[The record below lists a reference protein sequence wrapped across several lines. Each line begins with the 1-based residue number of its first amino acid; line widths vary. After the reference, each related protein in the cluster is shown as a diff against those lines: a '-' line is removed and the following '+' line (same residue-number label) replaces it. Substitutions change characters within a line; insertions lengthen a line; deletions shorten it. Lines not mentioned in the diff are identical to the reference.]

1 MPMKKVSTGFAQ
13 RLKALRE
20 ARGLTQI
27 QLAEAAGL
35 NLHGLTKLEQ
45 GVGEPHWPT
54 VLALADALDC
64 KPNDFIG
71 QAGESEG
78 VEPRR
83 GRPPKSKGPG
93 VPSSSLD
100 GKPSDP
106 PKRSRGRPRKGQ

>member
-1 MPMKKVSTGFAQ
+1 MKKVSTGFAQ

-64 KPNDFIG
+64 KPNDFMG
-71 QAGESEG
+71 EAGRSESI
-78 VEPRR
+78 EPRR
-83 GRPPKSKGPG
+83 GRPPKSKGPAVHG
-93 VPSSSLD
+93 SSLD
-100 GKPSDP
+100 GKADVT
-106 PKRSRGRPRKGQ
+106 PKGRRGRRSKAE

>member
-20 ARGLTQI
+20 ARGLTQS

-54 VLALADALDC
+54 VLALADALGC
-64 KPNDFIG
+64 QPNDFIG
-71 QAGESEG
+71 EAGASAG
-78 VEPRR
+78 SEPRR
-83 GRPPKSKGPG
+83 GRPPKSKGPA
-93 VPSSSLD
+93 VPGPTTD
-100 GKPSDP
+100 GKPGAA
-106 PKRSRGRPRKGQ
+106 PKRPRGRPRKGE

>member
-20 ARGLTQI
+20 AKGLTQI

-54 VLALADALDC
+54 VLALAYALDC

-71 QAGESEG
+71 EAGESVG
-78 VEPRR
+78 IEPRR
-83 GRPPKSKGPG
+83 GRPPKPKGSL
-93 VPSSSLD
+93 VPSSSQD
-100 GKPSDP
+100 GKPGAD
-106 PKRSRGRPRKGQ
+106 PKRPRGRPRKQE